1 MSEKNKYYIEI
12 KFTKQGEVSHAF
24 ENAEINRHAVSH
36 FHISS
41 SKQQPYAERE
51 IEKLDEIVE
60 DMLHGTFQLSDMKND
75 SAIVLQGNNMLELF
89 FRGAAYLARMKN
101 GALVVT
107 NELPKSDNVRSVIK
121 IVDGHMIGKNNCLHQ
136 MKD

>member
-12 KFTKQGEVSHAF
+12 NFTKQGEVSHAF
-24 ENAEINRHAVSH
+24 ENAEINGHLVSN
-36 FHISS
+36 FRISS

-51 IEKLDEIVE
+51 VQKLEDLVE
-60 DMLHGTFQLSDMKND
+60 EMLHGTFRLNDMKND

-89 FRGAAYLARMKN
+89 FKGAAYLARMKN

-107 NELPKSDNVRSVIK
+107 NELPKSENVRSVIK
-121 IVDGHMIGKNNCLHQ
+121 ITDGHMIGKNNCLHQ
-136 MKD
+136 IRD